1 MRDAIST
8 RSRAISIWY
17 PRRLSFKTRIVRSI
31 RNTRSTRITR
41 RIDRFTYRREGWER
55 KESEKRA
62 NRERIEP
69 PQKQKGIREVNILF
83 PSCSVLHSPPCHRL
97 VRRFILRNTKNDP
110 VPVRTYHA
118 GSYEVYLTNIGLY
131 TLPSSFITRTM
142 SASCDS
148 SY

>member
-62 NRERIEP
+62 NRERIES

-83 PSCSVLHSPPCHRL
+83 PYMFSPTFPPMPPFSTTFHTSQHQRRPCSFSHAPCRI
-97 VRRFILRNTKNDP
+97 V
-110 VPVRTYHA
+110 
-118 GSYEVYLTNIGLY
+118 
-131 TLPSSFITRTM
+131 
-142 SASCDS
+142 
-148 SY
+148 